1 MNKVNNLDGQV
12 AVVTGCNG
20 QLGTIYCEALLK
32 NGAKL
37 IATDIHDSPNSKIA
51 RILSN
56 FQNIGCYEKM
66 DITSEKNVKDIF
78 DQACDQK
85 KQIDILINN
94 AGTMV
99 FDEFSKRKK
108 SDFMRVME
116 VNIFGTFNCINA
128 VTRHMKQNKNGGSI
142 VNIGSIYGVVSG
154 DPRIYTDCSRNV
166 SEVYS
171 ASKAAVIQLTK
182 YFAIHLSDYQIRV
195 NSLSPGGVFNKQ
207 GDDFIKNY
215 SNRVPMN
222 RMAEQDEMVSG
233 LLYLANN
240 KLSSYVN
247 GHNLIIDGGLTSW

>member
-1 MNKVNNLDGQV
+1 MSEIHNFDGQV
-12 AVVTGCNG
+12 IIITGCNG
-20 QLGTIYCEALLK
+20 QLGTVYCEALIK
-32 NGAKL
+32 NGATL
-37 IATDIHDSPNSKIA
+37 IATDVHDSPNTKIEN
-51 RILSN
+51 LLNSN
-56 FQNIGCYEKM
+56 SSDGYYKKV
-66 DITSEKNVKDIF
+66 DITSEENVNETFENIYRQNNK
-78 DQACDQK
+78 
-85 KQIDILINN
+85 IDILINN
-94 AGTMV
+94 AGTMI

-116 VNIFGTFNCINA
+116 VNIFGTFNCINVA
-128 VTRHMKQNKNGGSI
+128 AKYMKKNKTGGSI
-142 VNIGSIYGVVSG
+142 VNIASVYGLVSG

-182 YFAIHLSDYQIRV
+182 YFAIHLSDYHIRV